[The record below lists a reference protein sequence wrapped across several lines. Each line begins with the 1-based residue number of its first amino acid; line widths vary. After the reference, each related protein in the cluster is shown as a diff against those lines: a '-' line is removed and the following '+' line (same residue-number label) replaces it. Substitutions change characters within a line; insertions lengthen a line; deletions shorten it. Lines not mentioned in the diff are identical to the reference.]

1 MNAIID
7 NADVFLNA
15 WLTTLG
21 LTVSSAAIALVLG
34 TILAAMRVSPVPVLR
49 GFATTYVGIIRNTPA
64 VIMLYFS
71 VFVLPQLGVRAS
83 FFALALIGISVY
95 YAAFFCEAVRSGIN
109 AVPVGQAEAARSLG
123 LNFPQSLRKVVLPQ
137 ALRAVVPPLINV
149 FVAVTRTSAV
159 AGAFG
164 VAELFATM
172 SRLASLNA
180 SSVILILLTTAVLY
194 LAITI
199 PAGLAAGQ
207 IEKKVRFAR

>member
-1 MNAIID
+1 
-7 NADVFLNA
+7 
-15 WLTTLG
+15 
-21 LTVSSAAIALVLG
+21 
-34 TILAAMRVSPVPVLR
+34 
-49 GFATTYVGIIRNTPA
+49 
-64 VIMLYFS
+64 
-71 VFVLPQLGVRAS
+71 
-83 FFALALIGISVY
+83 
-95 YAAFFCEAVRSGIN
+95 
-109 AVPVGQAEAARSLG
+109 
-123 LNFPQSLRKVVLPQ
+123 
-137 ALRAVVPPLINV
+137 VPPLINV

-180 SSVILILLTTAVLY
+180 PSVILILLTTAVLY